1 MSSVALFVSSRGTSR
16 IDSSVKVCRFASK
29 TASAAL
35 AATGAAEVHEPRA
48 YANSDVIS
56 GLKFCATMQLG
67 TPLRVLLRHGE
78 LFSDLPNDPPRIA
91 REMWEGIWIAQ
102 ARSFREL
109 GVDLDEPV
117 LNQMASA
124 IGPIPADG
132 GGYLRFLIAVRE
144 IVESVNSIDDRMEWL
159 RDEVSKPQWA
169 GYVNNRFHGVSD
181 ICDYFF
187 PRFLDTVGRLP
198 DTAAEVMRTLG
209 LTSAKVIAGTA
220 DVQLSAIKGIGPA
233 ILRSIRTRCAEITA
247 DQHHDRVDMVAR

>member
-1 MSSVALFVSSRGTSR
+1 MSSVALSVSSQGTSR
-16 IDSSVKVCRFASK
+16 IDSSVKVWRFAFK
-29 TASAAL
+29 TASVAPVA
-35 AATGAAEVHEPRA
+35 GSAAEVHETRA
-48 YANSDVIS
+48 HPNNDIIS
-56 GLKFCATMQLG
+56 GLKFCATMQLR

-78 LFSDLPNDPPRIA
+78 LFSDLPNDPPQIA

-109 GVDLDEPV
+109 GIGFDELA
-117 LNQMASA
+117 LNQMTSA

-144 IVESVNSIDDRMEWL
+144 IVESANSIDDRMEWL

-187 PRFLDTVGRLP
+187 PRFLDTIGRLP
-198 DTAAEVMRTLG
+198 DTAAEVMRALG
-209 LTSAKVIAGTA
+209 LTSPKVIAGTA
-220 DVQLSAIKGIGPA
+220 DVQLFAIKGVGPA
-233 ILRSIRTRCAEITA
+233 ILHSIRTRCAEITA
-247 DQHHDRVDMVAR
+247 DQHHDRLDMVAR